1 MDFPQ
6 TLKRVF
12 PPRVWHHIRIV
23 KITTDDWLRPLRK
36 ARFGGE
42 GQFCPVCGSRVKRFL
57 KRRICP
63 ICFAK
68 DRHRFAFLVLGRETD
83 LLSNPERRFL
93 HVAPEPELSKKMRRS
108 HGARYVTADLY
119 NPKVDLSIDI
129 RDILCPD
136 EIFDGIYCS
145 HVLEHV
151 DNDDKAIREFFRIL
165 KPGGFATIQV
175 PITRDRTFQDPSITD
190 PKDRLKHYGQLDHV
204 IAYGPDFSERLAE
217 CGFLVTSFMAKE
229 YLDPEERENMDID
242 GEERVFLGRKPGGS
256 LNRRELSVSAG

>member
-1 MDFPQ
+1 MDLPQ

-12 PPRVWHHIRIV
+12 PPRIWHQLRLL

-36 ARFGGE
+36 ARFGGQE
-42 GQFCPVCGSRVKRFL
+42 QFCPVCGSGVKRFL
-57 KRRICP
+57 ENRICP

-68 DRHRFAFLVLGRETD
+68 DRHRFAYLVLERETD

-93 HVAPEPELSKKMRRS
+93 HVAPEPEFSKRMARS
-108 HGARYVTADLY
+108 HGSRYLTADLY
-119 NPKVDLSIDI
+119 NPTVDLLTDI
-129 RDILCPD
+129 RDIPCPD
-136 EIFDGIYCS
+136 DFFDGIYCS

-151 DNDDKAIREFFRIL
+151 ENDHRAMREFFRIL

-175 PITRDRTFQDPSITD
+175 PITSDTTFEDPSITD

-217 CGFLVTSFMAKE
+217 CGFLVASFLAKE
-229 YLDPEERENMDID
+229 YLDPEERNNMDID
-242 GEERVFLGRKPGGS
+242 GNERVFLGRKPGG
-256 LNRRELSVSAG
+256 LPNRRKLAASSG